1 MTQPDSRTL
10 GRLAVIR
17 EYQNDREDSR
27 FYMMKKKGWRFRT
40 HKGFSEISFDKW
52 KNNKFTG
59 EKIGDKD
66 GEIKKQAKGD
76 ETPQRASRQ
85 VLGDLGLLFCGDE
98 ACDNREDH
106 KRAADEH
113 ADNLHGFAVLDA
125 IDKLVE
131 FFKVEV
137 LFKPVFAADLQ
148 NTAEC

>member
-1 MTQPDSRTL
+1 METQ
-10 GRLAVIR
+10 GIKV
-17 EYQNDREDSR
+17 
-27 FYMMKKKGWRFRT
+27 
-40 HKGFSEISFDKW
+40 
-52 KNNKFTG
+52 G
-59 EKIGDKD
+59 EM
-66 GEIKKQAKGD
+66 KKQAKEN

-113 ADNLHGFAVLDA
+113 ADNLHGFAVLYA

>member
-1 MTQPDSRTL
+1 MEKQ
-10 GRLAVIR
+10 GIKV
-17 EYQNDREDSR
+17 
-27 FYMMKKKGWRFRT
+27 G
-40 HKGFSEISFDKW
+40 KW
-52 KNNKFTG
+52 KKRQKETRRR
-59 EKIGDKD
+59 
-66 GEIKKQAKGD
+66 KGR
-76 ETPQRASRQ
+76 PVR
-85 VLGDLGLLFCGDE
+85 LGDLGLLFCGDE

-125 IDKLVE
+125 IDKLVK

>member
-1 MTQPDSRTL
+1 M
-10 GRLAVIR
+10 
-17 EYQNDREDSR
+17 
-27 FYMMKKKGWRFRT
+27 
-40 HKGFSEISFDKW
+40 
-52 KNNKFTG
+52 
-59 EKIGDKD
+59 
-66 GEIKKQAKGD
+66 KKQAKGN

-125 IDKLVE
+125 IDKLVK

-148 NTAEC
+148 NTAECQGACSEKEPETGVGSHAESAHSDQRSDENGKDRRKQESDVHKRN

>member
-1 MTQPDSRTL
+1 M
-10 GRLAVIR
+10 
-17 EYQNDREDSR
+17 
-27 FYMMKKKGWRFRT
+27 
-40 HKGFSEISFDKW
+40 
-52 KNNKFTG
+52 
-59 EKIGDKD
+59 
-66 GEIKKQAKGD
+66 
-76 ETPQRASRQ
+76 
-85 VLGDLGLLFCGDE
+85 LFCGDE

-148 NTAEC
+148 NTAECQGACPEQEPETGVGSHAESAHSDKRSDENGKDRCKQESDVHKRN

>member
-1 MTQPDSRTL
+1 MINVKTTGLRAKNK
-10 GRLAVIR
+10 GKKRGI
-17 EYQNDREDSR
+17 E
-27 FYMMKKKGWRFRT
+27 KKKR
-40 HKGFSEISFDKW
+40 DA
-52 KNNKFTG
+52 
-59 EKIGDKD
+59 
-66 GEIKKQAKGD
+66 AKGV
-76 ETPQRASRQ
+76 PS
-85 VLGDLGLLFCGDE
+85 GFGGFIGLLFCGDE

-125 IDKLVE
+125 LDKLVE